1 MEVVSADIAGIAI
14 SLIFGLCAG
23 SFATAI
29 ISRVPSG
36 HSWIASPSGME
47 RSACL
52 HCKHRLGVLDLI
64 PLFSWLLLRGRCRY
78 CKMQI
83 GWRYPLTESI
93 SAIMFVVTY
102 LVWGFSVP
110 GVVIMLA
117 TPFLLSLCVIDLEY
131 MVLPD
136 QLNIVLA
143 VIGMGFV
150 AVAAPSVTSAI
161 IHIVTG
167 GLLFSGLIF
176 ALGRMIGYWK
186 KKDALGLG
194 DVKFMAVAG
203 LWLGPWAIMP
213 FMIMSGVVGLI
224 FGLVWKIITGGDQ
237 FPFGP
242 ALIATFWALLM
253 VKGAGLYS
261 LFQLSPF

>member
-1 MEVVSADIAGIAI
+1 MEAISADIAGIAI

-29 ISRVPSG
+29 ISRVPAG

-47 RSACL
+47 RSACP
-52 HCKHRLGVLDLI
+52 HCKHRLGALDLV

-78 CKMQI
+78 CKAKI
-83 GWRYPLTESI
+83 GWRYPLVESI
-93 SAIMFVVTY
+93 SAIMFIVTY
-102 LVWGFSVP
+102 GVWGFSIP
-110 GVVIMLA
+110 GIVIMLA

-131 MVLPD
+131 MILPD

-143 VIGMGFV
+143 IIGLGFV
-150 AVAAPSVTSAI
+150 AATAPSTTDAAM
-161 IHIVTG
+161 HIVAG
-167 GLLFSGLIF
+167 GALFSGLIY

-203 LWLGPWAIMP
+203 LWLGPWMIVP
-213 FMIMSGVVGLI
+213 FMIMSGVVGLV
-224 FGLVWKIITGGDQ
+224 FGFVWKITTGGDR

-242 ALIATFWALLM
+242 ALIATFWVLLM

-261 LFQLSPF
+261 LFQLSAF